1 MNILVINHYAGSPE
15 MGMEFRPYYFAR
27 EWTAMGHRV
36 DIIAADFSHLRRV
49 NPKVERDFQEEI
61 IDGIHYHWIKTR
73 RYNGNGAQRAITM
86 AQFIGKLWLHTGHII
101 KEINP
106 DVVID
111 SSTYPLDTYIGQRIR
126 KKSKKKVK
134 VIHEVH
140 DMWPIS
146 PIEIG
151 GMSPKHP
158 FIRVMQR
165 GEDSFCRNSDRIVSL
180 LPNADEYLQKHGMD
194 PEKFYHVANGVVL
207 EEWKKPEPLPKE
219 HRNVLKKC
227 KQENRFIIC
236 FFGSHTKSYSLE
248 YLIDAAKQLPKEKIA
263 VVFIGNGIHKENLQK
278 QAQGLKDVF
287 HFLPP
292 IPKQSIPSLFEY
304 IDAPYVAAVNNNM
317 FRFGICMNKLF
328 DAMMGGKPI
337 LYAVNAPN
345 NYIEEFDCGISVA
358 AEDTEALKEGI
369 LKLLALSEEDR
380 KRLGENGR
388 IAVLNHFN
396 YGVLSRKF
404 IELLENE
411 VKEKNYE
418 RSFIKKN

>member
-1 MNILVINHYAGSPE
+1 MNILIINHYAGSPE

-27 EWTAMGHRV
+27 AWVTMGHRV

-49 NPKVERDFQEEI
+49 NPTVAKDFQEDL

-73 RYNGNGAQRAITM
+73 RYEGNGGQRAITM
-86 AQFIGKLWLHTGHII
+86 AQFIGKLWLHVDCII
-101 KEINP
+101 KEMDP

-111 SSTYPLDTYIGQRIR
+111 SSTYPLDTYVGQRIR
-126 KKSKKKVK
+126 KKSPKAVK

-146 PIEIG
+146 PVEIG

-180 LPNADEYLQKHGMD
+180 LPNADKYLEEHGMA

-207 EEWKKPEPLPKE
+207 EEWKNPESLPKE
-219 HRNVLKKC
+219 HRDVFEKC
-227 KQENRFIIC
+227 KQEKRFIIC
-236 FFGSHTKSYSLE
+236 FFGSHTKSYSLD
-248 YLIDAAKQLPKEKIA
+248 YLIDAVKQLPEENVA
-263 VVFIGNGIHKENLQK
+263 VVFIGNGIYKEELK
-278 QAQGLKDVF
+278 QRAQDSENVF
-287 HFLPP
+287 YFLPP
-292 IPKQSIPSLFEY
+292 ISKQSIPSLFDY
-304 IDAPYVAAVNNNM
+304 IDAVYVAAVNNNM

-345 NYIEEFDCGISVA
+345 NYIDEFDCGISVE
-358 AEDTEALKEGI
+358 AEDTEALKKGI
-369 LKLLALSEEDR
+369 LKLIALPENER
-380 KRLGENGR
+380 RLLGENGR
-388 IAVLNHFN
+388 IAALNHFN
-396 YGVLSRKF
+396 YGTLSRKF
-404 IELLENE
+404 IELLEDE
-411 VKEKNYE
+411 VKEK
-418 RSFIKKN
+418 RS